1 MKKTIK
7 DYKLKDKKVLIRCD
21 FNVPL
26 NNGEISDDTRILAAL
41 KTIKYA
47 RRKGAKIILL
57 SHLGKVKT
65 QEDMEKLSLNVVSK
79 RLSELLNKDVKFIPN
94 CYGTEVED
102 AINNMKSKEI
112 ILLENTRMMD
122 LVDKKESKNNQELGK
137 YWASLAD
144 IFINDAFGT
153 VHRAHASNVGIAT
166 HIPSAV
172 GFLVAKEL
180 KKFDIINDPKR
191 PYMVIMGG
199 AKISDKIAL
208 IENLLKQADKILIGG
223 AMANTFFKAQGY
235 EIGKSLYEPDYVDYC
250 KELLEKHSDKLV
262 LPIDVNNGLEYND
275 KTECRTSNT
284 NLIRSNEMCLDI
296 GPQTIEL
303 FNKILS
309 EAKVVVMNGPL
320 GVFEFLKF
328 NHGTRKVILHLTKI
342 PAKVIIGGGDS
353 VAAVNTF
360 APNANFYHVST
371 GGGAS
376 LNYIEG
382 KVLPGVEIINEKE
395 SK

>member
-7 DYKLKDKKVLIRCD
+7 DYKLKDKKVIIRCD

-26 NNGEISDDTRILAAL
+26 KDGEITDDTRIVSAL

-47 RRKGAKIILL
+47 RSHGAKIILL
-57 SHLGKVKT
+57 SHLGKVKIP
-65 QEDMEKLSLNVVSK
+65 EDMNNLSLSVVSK
-79 RLSELLNKDVKFIPN
+79 RLSFLLNKDVKFVSN
-94 CYGTEVED
+94 CYGSEVEE
-102 AINNMKSKEI
+102 AINNMKPKDI
-112 ILLENTRMMD
+112 ILLENTRLMD
-122 LVDKKESKNNQELGK
+122 LEGKKESSNDEELGK
-137 YWASLAD
+137 YWSSLGD
-144 IFINDAFGT
+144 LFINDAFGT
-153 VHRAHASNVGIAT
+153 VHRAHASNVGIAKNL
-166 HIPSAV
+166 PSGV

-180 KKFDIINDPKR
+180 KKFNIINEPKR

-223 AMANTFFKAQGY
+223 AMANTFFKAQGF
-235 EIGKSLYEPDYVDYC
+235 EIGKSLYEPEYVEYCEKLLKDY
-250 KELLEKHSDKLV
+250 SDKLV

-275 KTECRTSNT
+275 KTTCRTSTT
-284 NLIRSNEMCLDI
+284 NLIRANEMALDI
-296 GPQTIEL
+296 GPETIEL
-303 FNKILS
+303 FKKTLSDAKII
-309 EAKVVVMNGPL
+309 VMNGPL

-328 NHGTRKVILHLTKI
+328 NNGTRKIILHMTKLR
-342 PAKVIIGGGDS
+342 AKVIIGGGDS

-360 APNANFYHVST
+360 AKDANFYHVST

-382 KVLPGVEIINEKE
+382 KVLPGVEIINEK
-395 SK
+395 